1 MAIFTCL
8 GLNAQNLAIGSSL
21 KRIQHKNTKDIISYK
36 TEDYTG
42 WTQIEYKRKRGIPI
56 WLLEDL
62 KFQTKKQSFH
72 KIEII
77 KYING
82 ILVWK
87 SLIVDS
93 KIIKFINIKN
103 PKFAFQAI
111 SFMTTKL

>member
-56 WLLEDL
+56 
-62 KFQTKKQSFH
+62 
-72 KIEII
+72 
-77 KYING
+77 
-82 ILVWK
+82 
-87 SLIVDS
+87 
-93 KIIKFINIKN
+93 
-103 PKFAFQAI
+103 
-111 SFMTTKL
+111 